1 MYQTG
6 TASGYQDLLNKLN
19 AFLTDTG
26 SAWGVRRT
34 GVGNGRLVNYSGGAA
49 SVAESFTLTATSPT
63 TFSVVGSTSGALGT
77 ATVGQAFDTAQL
89 KLTVQVGA
97 TAFAVGDTFSLVTA
111 PKWTALRAEAGAEY
125 IWQAPGADGASAIY
139 VGAKSISNVGADVYN
154 LSLQGFTGYDAAAA
168 FDAQPGA
175 ITSTDKPG
183 LALWQ
188 SNIPYWFVADGRR
201 VVVVAK
207 VSTSYQSAY
216 LGLIEQYVDPLAYPY
231 ALAVGGTVNGALRFS
246 DTSTASN
253 AFPMASVDSVA
264 NINSKSQLR
273 LRAPSGA
280 WLGFVASVASAAAY
294 ASDAGIWPYQVGMTA
309 LRPNL
314 DGTYPLVPVILHDV
328 TPNVYG
334 QLGGVR
340 ATTGFGTGAES
351 VITDGDDQYLVVQ
364 NGGRTATNQYFA
376 LHLN

>member
-1 MYQTG
+1 MYKTG

-34 GVGNGRLVNYSGGAA
+34 GVGNGRLVSYSGGAA

-63 TFSVVGSTSGALGT
+63 TFSVVGTSSGALGT
-77 ATVGQAFDTAQL
+77 ATVGVAFDTAQL
-89 KLTVQVGA
+89 KFTIQAGA
-97 TAFAVGDTFSLVTA
+97 IAFVAGDTFKLSTA
-111 PKWTALRAEAGAEY
+111 PKWTAMRAVAGSEY
-125 IWQAPGADGASAIY
+125 VWQAPGADGASAIF
-139 VGAKSISNVGADVYN
+139 VGAQTVANVGSDVYN
-154 LSLQGFTGYDAAAA
+154 WSLQGFTGYDAAAA
-168 FDAQPGA
+168 FEAQPGA
-175 ITSTDKPG
+175 ITSTEKPG

-188 SNIPYWFVADGRR
+188 SSIPFWFVADGRR

-207 VSTSYQSAY
+207 VSTSYQAAY
-216 LGLIEQYVDPLAYPY
+216 LGLLEQYIDPLSYPY
-231 ALAVGGTVNGALRFS
+231 ALAVGGSVSGALRYS
-246 DTSTASN
+246 DTTTAAN
-253 AFPMASVDSVA
+253 AFPMAAVASDSYV
-264 NINSKSQLR
+264 NSKSQLR

-280 WLGFVASVASAAAY
+280 WLGFVASIGASYSAAG
-294 ASDAGIWPYQVGMTA
+294 DAAIWPFQAGMTA

-314 DGTYPLVPVILHDV
+314 DGTYPLVPTILHDS

-334 QLGGVR
+334 QLAGVR